1 MLLIFSCY
9 QRWELEME
17 GFNVW
22 PFIWGAVNVFMGVL
36 VGVIMAIT
44 MGRKG
49 RIALFMVPLV
59 AWQILWMSWAWLRQD
74 MIFEWITDNEYSTD
88 WFNVTSLVSFCF
100 WWICVFLALVPAVVK
115 HKSASTSDTGKQTLY
130 D

>member
-17 GFNVW
+17 GVNVW
-22 PFIWGAVNVFMGVL
+22 PIIWGAVNLFMGVL

-59 AWQILWMSWAWLRQD
+59 AWQILWMSWAWLRQE
-74 MIFEWITDNEYSTD
+74 MILELIFDNEYSMD
-88 WFNVTSLVSFCF
+88 WHNVTSLVNFCF
-100 WWICVFLALVPAVVK
+100 WWICVFLALVPAMAK
-115 HKSASTSDTGKQTLY
+115 PKPASTSDADRLDG
-130 D
+130 